1 MSFGNMIGKLLQQG
15 MASQSRSRLEHAV
28 GPRGLG
34 DSGGGGLEQMLGG
47 LLGGQSGGRG
57 ASGGALGDLM
67 NTARDFLGN
76 QQAGGMTGGQLG
88 GIGALAG
95 ALLGG
100 GGGAAR
106 GALGGSAMAILGTLA
121 IKALQNRNGATSAN
135 LADRDLPL
143 PQRQL
148 ETLASP
154 ETERLVIRAMIAAAK
169 ADGQISQQ
177 EMDAILGK
185 IGTEGV
191 TDQERQLV
199 IAELGRPVDLRALAS
214 EVPNEAVAAEV
225 YAASLLAIDIDT
237 AAERDHLRQLAQALG
252 LDAETVAQLHEMTGS
267 PAV

>member
-1 MSFGNMIGKLLQQG
+1 MSFGNMIGELLQQG
-15 MASQSRSRLEHAV
+15 MSSQSRSRLERAV

-34 DSGGGGLEQMLGG
+34 GSGSGGLEQMLGS

-57 ASGGALGDLM
+57 SSGSGLGGLM
-67 NTARDFLGN
+67 DTARDFLGN
-76 QQAGGMTGGQLG
+76 KQAGGMTGGQLG
-88 GIGALAG
+88 GIEALTA
-95 ALLGG
+95 
-100 GGGAAR
+100 
-106 GALGGSAMAILGTLA
+106 
-121 IKALQNRNGATSAN
+121 
-135 LADRDLPL
+135 
-143 PQRQL
+143 
-148 ETLASP
+148 P
-154 ETERLVIRAMIAAAK
+154 ETERLIIRAMIAAAK

-191 TDQERQLV
+191 TDEERQLV
-199 IAELGRPVDLRALAS
+199 IAELGRPVDIRALAA

-237 AAERDHLRQLAQALG
+237 EAERDYLRQLAQALG